1 MQNDRVTPV
10 LGKLIENIMA
20 ERPADPAQYIVRY
33 LTKSDSM
40 AASASHWDALTTE
53 LAEAKNAAA
62 PPVVNE
68 EVSIPIESFKA
79 ISSALD
85 PFEAQEAVIV
95 ESCGLL
101 NCDRASIFL
110 LDEITQELVLH
121 VAKGAQEIR
130 IPRTAG
136 IAGECAEKGEVMM
149 INDPYSD
156 PRFNQATDKATGYTT
171 TSILATPIRDAEA
184 NIIGVMQ
191 AINKGGTSGFT
202 DGDQSLVEKLSVL
215 AGISVRNAV
224 VHEEMKAS
232 DAKTKSLVEVVKSV
246 SGNMGLNSV
255 IFTITQKCPALV
267 ECEAATMYLID
278 LKRKQLWSIATDT
291 GKEFRVPL
299 EGTIAGFVGDT
310 GKVVNIPDCYTDAAE
325 QHEVLGKGSKVRP
338 VWNGQA
344 FDVQTGFKTQNML
357 VLPIMIGGWNDF
369 EPFNKEVVGVLQL
382 INKTSKKPDGFGHED
397 EDVLES
403 FLGIV
408 ATIVKSSFV
417 FESLGKD
424 VVSEAAAVFGQGP
437 THLQRRPSVSG
448 AQTMETFREMGISEA
463 DNEIDEDEEEGEEEE
478 EEEDEN
484 EE

>member
-1 MQNDRVTPV
+1 
-10 LGKLIENIMA
+10 MA

-53 LAEAKNAAA
+53 LAEAKNASAPAA
-62 PPVVNE
+62 AE
-68 EVSIPIESFKA
+68 EVSIPIDSFKA

-85 PFEAQEAVIV
+85 PFEAQEAVIT
-95 ESCGLL
+95 ESCRLL
-101 NCDRASIFL
+101 DCDRSSIFL

-136 IAGECAEKGEVMM
+136 IAGECAEKGEVMT

-202 DGDQSLVEKLSVL
+202 GSDKSLVEKLSVL

-278 LKRKQLWSIATDT
+278 LKRQQLWSVATDT

-310 GKVVNIPDCYTDAAE
+310 GKVVNIPDCYADSQE
-325 QHEVLGKGSKVRP
+325 QRKSTAKPCP
-338 VWNGQA
+338 VAPCCDLQA
-344 FDVQTGFKTQNML
+344 
-357 VLPIMIGGWNDF
+357 
-369 EPFNKEVVGVLQL
+369 
-382 INKTSKKPDGFGHED
+382 
-397 EDVLES
+397 
-403 FLGIV
+403 
-408 ATIVKSSFV
+408 
-417 FESLGKD
+417 
-424 VVSEAAAVFGQGP
+424 VS
-437 THLQRRPSVSG
+437 
-448 AQTMETFREMGISEA
+448 
-463 DNEIDEDEEEGEEEE
+463 
-478 EEEDEN
+478 
-484 EE
+484 